1 MKVMPM
7 LGIGMAK
14 RKFGVCLRRA
24 AQVQGARHSA
34 AAPAQN
40 GFETAAPNP
49 WPGRAVRPA

>member
-24 AQVQGARHSA
+24 AQVPGARHSA